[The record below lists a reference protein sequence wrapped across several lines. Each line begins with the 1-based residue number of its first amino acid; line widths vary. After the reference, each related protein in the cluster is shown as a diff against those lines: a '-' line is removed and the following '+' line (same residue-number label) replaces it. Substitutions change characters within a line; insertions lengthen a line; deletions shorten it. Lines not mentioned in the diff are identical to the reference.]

1 MYGPS
6 SNFGR
11 VAEDD
16 DDDDDDDNR
25 SLIIVMYADESIG
38 KRGSSDF
45 LSVVTMTLTSSAN
58 ADAMSAAQSPRIT
71 RPCAIV
77 MASNPSDAIVA
88 SSDSSFLFSGVE
100 PAADA
105 ILLSVRARV
114 ARAVSIYDVHDVAD
128 DDDDD
133 ADDSSTADSW
143 WWTSSLDSSLDNLYN
158 SSRVIRRALP
168 MRMVRRWSCAMVVT
182 IEGETAAPSKLAG
195 DF

>member
-16 DDDDDDDNR
+16 DDDDDNR
-25 SLIIVMYADESIG
+25 LLIIVMYADESIG
-38 KRGSSDF
+38 KRSSSDF

-88 SSDSSFLFSGVE
+88 SSESSFLFSGVE

-114 ARAVSIYDVHDVAD
+114 ASAVSIYDVHVAD
-128 DDDDD
+128 D
-133 ADDSSTADSW
+133 ADNSSTADCW
-143 WWTSSLDSSLDNLYN
+143 WWISSLDSSLDNLYN

-168 MRMVRRWSCAMVVT
+168 MRMVRRWSCAMVAVGGRT
-182 IEGETAAPSKLAG
+182 EE
-195 DF
+195 